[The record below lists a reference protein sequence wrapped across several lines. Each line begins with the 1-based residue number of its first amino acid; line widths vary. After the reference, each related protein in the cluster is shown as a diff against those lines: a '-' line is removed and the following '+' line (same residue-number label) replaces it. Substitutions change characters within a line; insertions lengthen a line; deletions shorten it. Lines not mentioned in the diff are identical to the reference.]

1 MLVPILSFA
10 PVAPWEMSKPSE
22 AYVWDPPG
30 IVYTTAGL
38 KRFRRAMRRHRRRA
52 ERMREQSQATMFLL
66 MAREEDPFRDAA
78 WLRESATL
86 FRSIKRP
93 RWAWFYE
100 RAADAVTKLRAA
112 QATGVL

>member
-1 MLVPILSFA
+1 VPILSI
-10 PVAPWEMSKPSE
+10 PPWDTSKPGE

-30 IVYTTAGL
+30 ILYPTAGL
-38 KRFRRAMRRHRRRA
+38 KRFRRAMRRHRLRA
-52 ERMREQSQATMFLL
+52 ERMGDQSQATMFLL
-66 MAREEDPFRDAA
+66 MARREDPFRDVA

-100 RAADAVTKLRAA
+100 RAADAVGKLRAA
-112 QATGVL
+112 QATGVVEPTHA